1 MTLARMIRVNKIS
14 DTFHTPGLREME
26 EKDVP
31 QVAELFA
38 QYQKRFDMAPVFNI
52 DEIGHQ
58 FLSGQGSGS
67 IGDGGPGRRV
77 GQVTWAY
84 VVEVTSCLLIF
95 LDGID
100 ARVSGRIQKHRKSL
114 ISFHSTLFR
123 PR

>member
-1 MTLARMIRVNKIS
+1 MTLARMIRVNKIP
-14 DTFHTPGLREME
+14 DTFRTPGLREME
-26 EKDVP
+26 EKDLP

-67 IGDGGPGRRV
+67 VGDGGPGRRV

-84 VVEVTSCLLIF
+84 VVEVTS
-95 LDGID
+95 
-100 ARVSGRIQKHRKSL
+100 
-114 ISFHSTLFR
+114 
-123 PR
+123 